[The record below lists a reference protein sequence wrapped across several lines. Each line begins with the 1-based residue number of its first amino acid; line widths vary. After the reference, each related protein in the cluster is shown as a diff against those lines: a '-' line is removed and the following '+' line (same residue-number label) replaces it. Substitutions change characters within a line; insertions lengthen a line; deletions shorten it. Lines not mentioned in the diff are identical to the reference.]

1 MGVTLEI
8 FQALGN
14 VHAAK
19 ELLNMLVRIG
29 RVAGRLYLSIYASRR
44 FVRMKNN
51 KCKPITN
58 NYVLERFKN
67 I

>member
-1 MGVTLEI
+1 MGVTAEI

-29 RVAGRLYLSIYASRR
+29 SVAGRLYLRILALTLSIPGAL
-44 FVRMKNN
+44 
-51 KCKPITN
+51 
-58 NYVLERFKN
+58 LEGRVNFCLGD
-67 I
+67 